1 MNLKDLIEIE
11 LGDGRKAT
19 IKVGFNWE
27 ERIMFD
33 GKLITLKEFVNVLVD
48 NETLPKFF
56 KDEEDL
62 RTQWQN
68 PETRKSL
75 LEKMEHDGFSLDKL
89 LKVQEMLN
97 YEKCDLLD
105 VLEYLAYQTNPL
117 ERQQRVSMVRPLLA
131 TELNAKQR
139 EFVDFVLQQYVQQGY
154 GELSMENLPELIKLK
169 YGTINDAKTELGS
182 LVDINRIFV
191 DFQKELYAA

>member
-1 MNLKDLIEIE
+1 
-11 LGDGRKAT
+11 
-19 IKVGFNWE
+19 
-27 ERIMFD
+27 MFD

-56 KDEEDL
+56 KDDEDL

-68 PETRKSL
+68 PDTRKAL

-105 VLEYLAYQTNPL
+105 VLEYLAYQSTPI
-117 ERQQRVSMVRPLLA
+117 EREQRVAIARSEITA
-131 TELNAKQR
+131 DLNEPQS
-139 EFVDFVLQQYVQQGY
+139 DFVNFVLNQYIEQGY
-154 GELSMENLPELIKLK
+154 TELSMENLPELIKLK
-169 YGTINDAKTELGS
+169 YGTINDAKAELGS
-182 LVDINRIFV
+182 LGEINKIFV
-191 DFQKELYAA
+191 GFQKGLYAA

>member
-1 MNLKDLIEIE
+1 
-11 LGDGRKAT
+11 
-19 IKVGFNWE
+19 
-27 ERIMFD
+27 MFD

-56 KDEEDL
+56 KDDEDL

-68 PETRKSL
+68 PDTRKAL

-105 VLEYLAYQTNPL
+105 VLEYLAYQTTPI
-117 ERQQRVSMVRPLLA
+117 EREQRVAIARSEITADLNRP
-131 TELNAKQR
+131 QS
-139 EFVDFVLQQYVQQGY
+139 DFVNFVLNQYIEQGY
-154 GELSMENLPELIKLK
+154 TELSMENLPELIKLK
-169 YGTINDAKTELGS
+169 YGTINDAKAELGS
-182 LVDINRIFV
+182 LGEINKIFV
-191 DFQKELYAA
+191 GFQKGLYAA